1 MVCNIATARGV
12 YSEDTLYEFVNK
24 YRGLSIY
31 EIAKKLGWS
40 CGKVHGIVKRLE
52 EKGLV
57 KTVVAIENNRVKRK
71 VFPVDWIE
79 LLA

>member
-1 MVCNIATARGV
+1 MIEPCGIYA
-12 YSEDTLYEFVNK
+12 EDYLYEFMNK
-24 YRGLSIY
+24 HRGLSIY

-57 KTVVAIENNRVKRK
+57 KTVIEIENNRVKRK
-71 VFPVDWIE
+71 VYPTEWID
-79 LLA
+79 LLPDNVK